1 MGDPTAIPLSFLNK
15 VFLSPQSRY
24 YSLDMIAAAAAAAVE
39 WYRSFEFELRSL
51 DHLNFNVFIL
61 SYLEL
66 FLLNSILKF
75 YLNFYQS
82 NILPISNEELFGGIS
97 SGV

>member
-1 MGDPTAIPLSFLNK
+1 MFKQSVNKKTLEGTKANPLSFLNK
-15 VFLSPQSRY
+15 VFRSPQNRY

-39 WYRSFEFELRSL
+39 WNRSFEFELRSL
-51 DHLNFNVFIL
+51 DHLDFNVFIL

-75 YLNFYQS
+75 LL
-82 NILPISNEELFGGIS
+82 I
-97 SGV
+97 